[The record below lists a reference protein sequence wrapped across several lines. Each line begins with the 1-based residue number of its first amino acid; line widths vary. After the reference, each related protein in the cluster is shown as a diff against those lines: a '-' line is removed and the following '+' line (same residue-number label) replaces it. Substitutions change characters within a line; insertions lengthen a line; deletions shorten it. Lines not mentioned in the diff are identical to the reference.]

1 MSKDPGT
8 WDYELGTWSV
18 APMPSFEQRP
28 GAWNLAPMPY
38 HKLINSIINS
48 IGLIYAL

>member
-18 APMPSFEQRP
+18 APMPLRMYTIEQFD
-28 GAWNLAPMPY
+28 Y
-38 HKLINSIINS
+38 HNFDYSPSNNRSI
-48 IGLIYAL
+48 